1 MSVDENKNL
10 ARRYFE
16 DAPYHPEACDDI
28 FAPTFNFHTIQR
40 ASITPQVV
48 ESNPQSEK
56 SAYEWLKSVWS
67 PGWRMTVDEM
77 IAEGDRVMVRW
88 TFYGIHQ
95 GEYSG
100 LPPTNQQVIY
110 SGINIF
116 RIANGKIAE
125 IWDISDRLWLWQQL
139 GVLPDIKEAIIQ
151 ARDAMLSHPSDK
163 TS

>member
-1 MSVDENKNL
+1 MSVEQNKQL

-16 DAPYHPEACDDI
+16 DAPDHPEICDEI
-28 FAPTFNFHTIQR
+28 FAETFKFHTIQR

-48 ESNPQSEK
+48 ESDPQSEK
-56 SAYEWLKSVWS
+56 AAYEWLKSVWS
-67 PGWRMTVDEM
+67 SDWHMMVDEI
-77 IAEGDRVMVRW
+77 IAENDRVMVRW
-88 TFYGIHQ
+88 TFYGKQQ

-100 LPPTNQQVIY
+100 LPPTKKQVTY

-139 GVLPDIKEAIIQ
+139 GVLPDLTEAIIQ
-151 ARDAMLSHPSDK
+151 AKDTMMASQ
-163 TS
+163 T